1 MKALRKLISVKN
13 DSITV
18 LPIQNGESEIP
29 QWQINQVR
37 KRTENYLKNP
47 NKATHIDDFLKEIK
61 SDLNLSK

>member
-1 MKALRKLISVKN
+1 MKAIRNLISVKN

-18 LPIQNGESEIP
+18 LPTQNGESEIP

-47 NKATHIDDFLKEIK
+47 NKATDIDNFLKEIE
-61 SDLNLSK
+61 SELNLF